1 MKVGKGSGEDSV
13 EKKEKD
19 LGPSKNLHNVKISR
33 NLKSF
38 ERRNDNISLE
48 KEGIENNNKVYIQC
62 TEVRFPVSFP
72 VDLLL

>member
-1 MKVGKGSGEDSV
+1 MVISQSSKKMKVGKGSGEDSV

-38 ERRNDNISLE
+38 ERRNDNIFLK
-48 KEGIENNNKVYIQC
+48 KEGIENNKITLRYAM
-62 TEVRFPVSFP
+62 
-72 VDLLL
+72 

>member
-19 LGPSKNLHNVKISR
+19 LGPSRNLLNVKILK

-38 ERRNDNISLE
+38 GRRNDNISLKKE
-48 KEGIENNNKVYIQC
+48 KEGIENNNKVC
-62 TEVRFPVSFP
+62 NVKNCN
-72 VDLLL
+72 L

>member
-19 LGPSKNLHNVKISR
+19 LGPSKNLLNVKISR

-38 ERRNDNISLE
+38 ERRNDNISLK
-48 KEGIENNNKVYIQC
+48 KEDTENNS
-62 TEVRFPVSFP
+62 E
-72 VDLLL
+72 

>member
-19 LGPSKNLHNVKISR
+19 LGPSRNLLNVKILK

-38 ERRNDNISLE
+38 GRRNDNISLK
-48 KEGIENNNKVYIQC
+48 KEGIENNNKVYNVKNC
-62 TEVRFPVSFP
+62 N
-72 VDLLL
+72 L

>member
-19 LGPSKNLHNVKISR
+19 LGPSKNLHNVKILK

-38 ERRNDNISLE
+38 GRRNDNISLKKE
-48 KEGIENNNKVYIQC
+48 KEGIENNN
-62 TEVRFPVSFP
+62 EVCNVKNCN
-72 VDLLL
+72 L

>member
-19 LGPSKNLHNVKISR
+19 LGPSRNLLNVKILK

-38 ERRNDNISLE
+38 GRRNDNISLKKE
-48 KEGIENNNKVYIQC
+48 KEGIENNNKVYNVKNC
-62 TEVRFPVSFP
+62 N
-72 VDLLL
+72 L

>member
-19 LGPSKNLHNVKISR
+19 LGPSRNLLNVKILK

-38 ERRNDNISLE
+38 GRRNDNISLKKE
-48 KEGIENNNKVYIQC
+48 KEGIENNNKVC
-62 TEVRFPVSFP
+62 NVKKCN
-72 VDLLL
+72 L

>member
-19 LGPSKNLHNVKISR
+19 LGPSRNLLNVKILK

-38 ERRNDNISLE
+38 GRRNDNISLKKE
-48 KEGIENNNKVYIQC
+48 KEGIENNNKVYNVKNCNQ
-62 TEVRFPVSFP
+62 
-72 VDLLL
+72 